1 MILILRGLIIVI
13 SGFLFIFLPGT
24 LISLVTRRSLR
35 FSSNLLLWGMGV
47 MVMAL
52 IPALFLTSVLR
63 VFILGNQVAGLS
75 QLLLFALLG
84 SLISALFLEGGK
96 YLFLRWRK
104 ISTELL
110 LGSGIMLGFG
120 AGLLINVFQGI
131 SMVGAGLRLS
141 FGDTSQPELAMMA
154 SQPWINLVTSL
165 VALNTYRITL
175 VAISAVLGGLVA
187 RVLICRQQRWL
198 WLAVLINTAAAWAY
212 TAIGLVLGNDS
223 LAGNLV
229 AILLEGLL
237 AALAIRVLFSLVPP
251 APANLDAGKSPK
263 KNKKR

>member
-24 LISLVTRRSLR
+24 MISLLTRRSLH

-47 MVMAL
+47 MVVAL
-52 IPALFLTSVLR
+52 IPALFLTSALR
-63 VFILGNQVAGLS
+63 VLILGNRVAGLN
-75 QLLLFALLG
+75 QLLLFTLLG

-120 AGLLINVFQGI
+120 VGLLTNVFQGI
-131 SMVGAGLRLS
+131 SMVGAGLRLT
-141 FGDTSQPELAMMA
+141 FGDTAQPELAQMA
-154 SQPWINLVTSL
+154 SQPWINLLTSMAALNIYRIAL
-165 VALNTYRITL
+165 VA
-175 VAISAVLGGLVA
+175 VSAVLGGLVA
-187 RVLICRQQRWL
+187 RALITHQQRWL
-198 WLAVLINTAAAWAY
+198 WLAVLINAAAAWGY
-212 TAIGLVLGNDS
+212 TGIGLVIGNDS

-229 AILLEGLL
+229 AILFEGIL
-237 AALAIRVLFSLVPP
+237 AVLAIRALLGLVP
-251 APANLDAGKSPK
+251 AGSVSLDTRKLPK
-263 KNKKR
+263 NNQKR

>member
-1 MILILRGLIIVI
+1 LILILRGSIIVI

-24 LISLVTRRSLR
+24 LISLVTRRSLH
-35 FSSNLLLWGMGV
+35 FSSNLLMWGMGV

-63 VFILGNQVAGLS
+63 VLILGNRVVGMS

-96 YLFLRWRK
+96 FLFLRWRK

-120 AGLLINVFQGI
+120 TGLLINVFQGI
-131 SMVGAGLRLS
+131 SMVGAGLRLT
-141 FGDTSQPELAMMA
+141 FGDTAQPELAKMA
-154 SQPWINLVTSL
+154 SQPWVNLLTSL
-165 VALNTYRITL
+165 LALNAYRIAL
-175 VAISAVLGGLVA
+175 VAISAMLGGLVA
-187 RVLICRQQRWL
+187 RVLITRQQRWL

-212 TAIGLVLGNDS
+212 TGIGLVLGNDS
-223 LAGNLV
+223 LTGNLA

-237 AALAIRVLFSLVPP
+237 AALAIRVLFHLVPP
-251 APANLDAGKSPK
+251 GPAAPDTGKLQK
-263 KNKKR
+263 KIQKR